1 LRFLLSGALAASLG
15 RDVDARGAAL
25 LAVAGANV
33 VNAQRK
39 PVPDRATTPVRTHY
53 NSAVANSVCTDTGPS
68 ESPCAH
74 NYLFIITF
82 ILGTL
87 HAVGVVMGK
96 WLAP

>member
-1 LRFLLSGALAASLG
+1 VSLG
-15 RDVDARGAAL
+15 RDGEPRGPAL

-39 PVPDRATTPVRTHY
+39 PFPDRATTPVRTHC
-53 NSAVANSVCTDTGPS
+53 NSAAANSVCTDMGPA
-68 ESPCAH
+68 ESLFTH